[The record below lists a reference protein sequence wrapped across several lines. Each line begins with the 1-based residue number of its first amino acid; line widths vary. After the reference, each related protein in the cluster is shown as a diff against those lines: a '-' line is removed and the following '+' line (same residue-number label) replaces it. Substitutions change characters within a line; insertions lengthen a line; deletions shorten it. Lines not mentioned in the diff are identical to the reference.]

1 MIGRLR
7 GRILKIVE
15 NMVLLD
21 VAGIGYEVEVPRA
34 GLLPQQGPPSV
45 DSEGITRAAVRDPQ
59 PGSGPPQ
66 EPLIVLHVHMVVRE
80 DAQLLYGFLQE
91 SERNLFRLLIR
102 INGVGPKMA
111 LAILATFVDGELAR
125 CVEDDNLAAL
135 TRVPGVGKKTAE
147 RLLVELRNRQE
158 LLPVP
163 TGNAPAAVPMGARG
177 VQGEVEQ
184 ALIGLGYK
192 PQHASQVVQAISEEH
207 AGADTQTLL
216 RAALQYLAK
225 RSEVGP

>member
-7 GRILKIVE
+7 GQIVKIAE
-15 NMVLLD
+15 NTVLLD
-21 VAGIGYEVEVPRA
+21 VAGVGYEVEVPR
-34 GLLPQQGPPSV
+34 GQSLPQPLASPVTG
-45 DSEGITRAAVRDPQ
+45 DPAQ
-59 PGSGPPQ
+59 DPDLATA
-66 EPLIVLHVHMVVRE
+66 EPALLLHVHMVVRE

-91 SERNLFRLLIR
+91 SERDLFRLLIR

-125 CVEDDNLAAL
+125 CVADDNLAAL
-135 TRVPGVGKKTAE
+135 TKVPGVGKKTAE

-158 LLPVP
+158 LLP
-163 TGNAPAAVPMGARG
+163 APSVGTAVCAAAAPGG
-177 VQGEVEQ
+177 VIGEVEQ

-192 PQHASQVVQAISEEH
+192 PQYATQVVQAVGDEH

-216 RAALQYLAK
+216 RAALQHLAK
-225 RSEVGP
+225 RTEVGP